1 MTTYIITSAQLES
14 VRAQRLQLLDGPNKN
29 DHAAAARLDWTLS
42 LQPVCEA
49 DEVLVALRRGD
60 GYEDVRPQ
68 LVSEDAIGDRWPEYR
83 TITEA

>member
-1 MTTYIITSAQLES
+1 MTTYTMTAEQLES
-14 VRAQRLQLLDGPNKN
+14 VRAGRLQLLDSPNKN
-29 DHAAAARLDWTLS
+29 DHAVAARLDWTLS

-60 GYEDVRPQ
+60 GYEDVHPQ
-68 LVSEDAIGDRWPEYR
+68 LVCEDAIGDRWPEYR